1 MYNKIVDIMVK
12 KARVLIVEDEALV
25 AEDLKMAVTGLGYEV
40 VGHADSADDAVKKA
54 VKLKPDVILMD
65 IVLKGLK
72 TGIDASHEIKAKMD
86 LPIIFLTAYTDIELI
101 DKAKSTEPYAYL
113 VKPFQERQLLA
124 SIEMGM
130 HKCQMEMRL
139 KESEEFS
146 LSLQNNSPNP
156 IIVINP
162 DSTIRY
168 VNPALEKLTGFSSK
182 DLIGKKAPYPW
193 WTEEGQKK
201 SAKFEGATRNEA
213 TRREM
218 VYQKKTKERLWVEI
232 TSTPVKSN
240 GEFKYYLVNWV
251 DVTERKRAEEALR
264 RAHDELELRVKERT
278 AELERSNEE
287 LKNEIRE
294 REQAEQKI
302 KNLELS
308 VLHRLFKQGK
318 GYLLVEEKPDT
329 CFKLFNKLIE
339 YGFKG
344 MLISRI
350 HPSHI
355 QEEYNIKDLPL
366 IWLTQVREENCIEP
380 TNITQL
386 SIAVKGFAEKGVEGV
401 ILLEGLEYLIV
412 QNGFEVVLRF
422 VQTMVDIVMISK
434 CRLIISFDARTLGE
448 VELHRLERELNVMN
462 ANEVK
467 VLI

>member
-1 MYNKIVDIMVK
+1 MVK

-25 AEDLKMAVTGLGYEV
+25 AEDLKMAVTDLGYEV
-40 VGHADSADDAVKKA
+40 VGHADNAEEAVKKA
-54 VKLKPDVILMD
+54 LKLKPDVILMD
-65 IVLKGLK
+65 IVLKGEK
-72 TGIDASHEIKAKMD
+72 TGIDASHEIKAQID
-86 LPIIFLTAYTDIELI
+86 LPIIFLTAYTDIDLI

-124 SIEMGM
+124 SIEMAM
-130 HKCQMEMRL
+130 HKCQIETKL

-146 LSLQNNSPNP
+146 FSLQNNSPNP
-156 IIVINP
+156 ILVINP
-162 DSTIRY
+162 DSTVRY

-182 DLIGKKAPYPW
+182 EVIGKKKLYPW
-193 WTEEGQKK
+193 WTEEAPKK
-201 SAKFEGATRNEA
+201 NVPFKAAMRKRKTK
-213 TRREM
+213 RE
-218 VYQKKTKERLWVEI
+218 VAYQKKTGERFWVEI
-232 TSTPVKSN
+232 TTTPVKSN

-251 DVTERKRAEEALR
+251 DVSERKQAEEALQK
-264 RAHDELELRVKERT
+264 AHDELELRVKERT
-278 AELERSNEE
+278 AELERSNEQ
-287 LKNEIRE
+287 LRTEISE
-294 REQAEQKI
+294 REQAEQKV

-308 VLHRLFKQGK
+308 ALHRLFKQGK
-318 GYLLVEEKPDT
+318 CYLLVEEKPDT

-339 YGFKG
+339 YGVKG

-350 HPSHI
+350 HPSQI
-355 QEEYNIKDLPL
+355 QEEYNVKDIPT

-386 SIAVKGFAEKGVEGV
+386 SIAVKEFAEKGVECV

-422 VQTMVDIVMISK
+422 VQTMADIVMISK
-434 CRLIISFDARTLGE
+434 CRLVISFDAQTLGE

-467 VLI
+467 VLILD

>member
-1 MYNKIVDIMVK
+1 MEK
-12 KARVLIVEDEALV
+12 KTRVLIVEDEALV
-25 AEDLKMAVTGLGYEV
+25 AEDLKMAVVDLGYEV
-40 VGHADSADDAVKKA
+40 VGHADNADDAVKKA

-65 IVLKGLK
+65 IVLKGEK
-72 TGIDASHEIKAKMD
+72 NGIDASHEIKAQID
-86 LPIIFLTAYTDIELI
+86 LPIIFLTAYTDIGLI

-124 SIEMGM
+124 SIEMSM
-130 HKCQMEMRL
+130 HKCMMETRL

-146 LSLQNNSPNP
+146 FSLQSNSPNP
-156 IIVINP
+156 ILVINP
-162 DSTIRY
+162 DSTVRY

-182 DLIGKKAPYPW
+182 DIIGKKEPYPW
-193 WTEEGQKK
+193 WPEETPPKSTKFNGDMQNGKTE
-201 SAKFEGATRNEA
+201 
-213 TRREM
+213 RE
-218 VYQKKTKERLWVEI
+218 VTYQNKTGELFWVDI
-232 TSTPVKSN
+232 TTTPVKSN
-240 GEFKYYLVNWV
+240 GEFKYYLTNWV
-251 DVTERKRAEEALR
+251 DVSDRKQAEVALQK
-264 RAHDELELRVKERT
+264 AHDELELRVKKRT
-278 AELERSNEE
+278 ADLERSNEQ
-287 LKNEIRE
+287 LRNEISE
-294 REQAEQKI
+294 RKHAEQKV

-308 VLHRLFKQGK
+308 ILHRLFKQGK
-318 GYLLVEEKPDT
+318 GYLLVEKKPDT

-350 HPSHI
+350 HPSQI
-355 QEEYNIKDLPL
+355 QEEYNIKHIPT

-386 SIAVKGFAEKGVEGV
+386 SIAVKGFAEKDVEGV

-422 VQTMVDIVMISK
+422 VQTMADIVMISK
-434 CRLIISFDARTLGE
+434 CRLIISFDAKTLGE

-467 VLI
+467 VLILD

>member
-1 MYNKIVDIMVK
+1 MVK

-25 AEDLKMAVTGLGYEV
+25 AEDLKMAVADLGYEV
-40 VGHADSADDAVKKA
+40 VGHADSAEEAVKKA

-65 IVLKGLK
+65 IVLKGQK
-72 TGIDASHEIKAKMD
+72 TGIDASHEIKAQMD
-86 LPIIFLTAYTDIELI
+86 LPLIFLTAYTDIGLI

-124 SIEMGM
+124 SIEMAM
-130 HKCQMEMRL
+130 HKCQIETRL

-146 LSLQNNSPNP
+146 SSLQNNSPNP
-156 IIVINP
+156 ILVINP
-162 DSTIRY
+162 DNTIKY
-168 VNPALEKLTGFSSK
+168 VNPALEKLTGFSSNAI
-182 DLIGKKAPYPW
+182 IGKKEPYPW
-193 WTEEGQKK
+193 WTKETAKK
-201 SAKFEGATRNEA
+201 RAAFKAAMRKRKTK
-213 TRREM
+213 RE
-218 VYQKKTKERLWVEI
+218 VTYQKKTGERFWVEI
-232 TSTPVKSN
+232 TTTPVESN
-240 GEFKYYLVNWV
+240 GKFKYYLVNWV
-251 DVTERKRAEEALR
+251 DVSERKQAEEALQK
-264 RAHDELELRVKERT
+264 AHGELELRVKERT
-278 AELERSNEE
+278 AELERSNEQ
-287 LKNEIRE
+287 LRTEIRE
-294 REQAEQKI
+294 REQAEQKV

-308 VLHRLFKQGK
+308 ALHRLFKQGK
-318 GYLLVEEKPDT
+318 CYLLVEEKPDT

-350 HPSHI
+350 LPSQI
-355 QEEYNIKDLPL
+355 QEEYNVKVIPT

-386 SIAVKGFAEKGVEGV
+386 SIAVKGFAEKVVGGV

-422 VQTMVDIVMISK
+422 VQTMADIVMISK
-434 CRLIISFDARTLGE
+434 CRLIISFDAQTLGE

-467 VLI
+467 VLILD